1 MSVCAN
7 CGQDNPRGFRFCG
20 ACGMPLATAG
30 RRLDEER
37 KVVTV
42 MFCDLVGFTARSDR
56 ADPEDVGA
64 MLRPF
69 HAKVRTEIERLGG
82 TVDKLIGDAV
92 MGVFGAPVAHEDDP
106 ERAVRC
112 ALRVLDA
119 IGELNAATPSLSLTV
134 RIGIATG
141 EALIALAAGHQTETV
156 VGDVV
161 NTAARLQGVAPV
173 NAAVVGEPTWR
184 ATRALF
190 DFEGLEPVKVKGK
203 AEPLAS
209 WRVVAAGGR
218 VGAGARPGSA
228 APFIGRD
235 DELTLLDRH
244 VAWIL
249 AEGSPRFVTV
259 LGTAGIGKSSLV
271 QELFARVD
279 ARPEPVAWRQGR
291 CLPYGDGISFWAFGE
306 IVKAH
311 AGVLGS
317 DDAEQVAA
325 KLDAAVAALVAA
337 VPEREWMRAR
347 IAPLVGLATEAA
359 KADRIESFTA
369 WRRFIEAAAAARP
382 LVLVVEDLHWA
393 DPVML
398 EFLDHLTERAADVPL
413 LVVATARPELLERR
427 PDWDRAGPRSVSV
440 TLAPLTDGQT
450 AALVTALLG
459 RSLLPADVQA
469 LLLDRAGGNPL
480 YAGEFVRLLTDRG
493 LLVPGDRTVRLAAG
507 AEIPFPDTVQAL
519 VAARLDTLPAEAKA
533 LVQDAAV
540 LGRVFWSG
548 GLAAL
553 SRLDERAVGNELGQ
567 LERRQLVRAA
577 PSSAI
582 SGQTEYAFS
591 HAVVRDVAYAQIPR
605 AARARRHRAAAEWLA
620 GLPDERAAGL
630 AELIAHHFTSAL
642 ALAVATRAPA
652 AEIAELQEPARRALI
667 MAGDRAIN
675 LDAVRASGYYRQA
688 LELSSPDDAEQARVL
703 VKSAQAAYQA
713 TGRLAEAIP
722 AYEHAI
728 AALAAQGDRVGQ
740 AGAMERLAV
749 LRWSQGDTRQSRAVL
764 TKAAEL
770 LEHQP
775 PSPELASVYAQMAA
789 SRTMAGQAQEALVL
803 ADEAVALADRFG
815 LAQARLRALDA
826 RGVARCE
833 SGDLGGLDDLRAALD
848 VGLAA
853 GAGYETAVVYNLL
866 VEPLWLTDGPQTALD
881 TVEAALEF
889 IERRGLAMEVW
900 FKSSLLTLL
909 FDLGRWDEVVE
920 TAAWIVA
927 WEREHGGHYITVS
940 AESYSAQVLCWR
952 GRVTAARDLVDRL
965 LPVAREIDDLQALV
979 PALVTAAVV
988 GHADGD
994 LAVARAAVDELDRV
1008 VRGRSDGQWYRAQ
1021 HMADLARVGV
1031 AVGRTALVRD
1041 LADQV
1046 WPDMAR
1052 RRHGALAARAVLAEA
1067 EGRLDAAASLYDQA
1081 AEQWTTYGHLPERGH
1096 ALLAAGRCLP
1106 EVGRP
1111 GAHERLADA
1120 RAVFADLGAPP
1131 LLALA
1136 DGRLAEIERSG

>member
-1 MSVCAN
+1 
-7 CGQDNPRGFRFCG
+7 
-20 ACGMPLATAG
+20 
-30 RRLDEER
+30 
-37 KVVTV
+37 
-42 MFCDLVGFTARSDR
+42 
-56 ADPEDVGA
+56 
-64 MLRPF
+64 
-69 HAKVRTEIERLGG
+69 
-82 TVDKLIGDAV
+82 
-92 MGVFGAPVAHEDDP
+92 
-106 ERAVRC
+106 
-112 ALRVLDA
+112 
-119 IGELNAATPSLSLTV
+119 
-134 RIGIATG
+134 
-141 EALIALAAGHQTETV
+141 
-156 VGDVV
+156 
-161 NTAARLQGVAPV
+161 
-173 NAAVVGEPTWR
+173 
-184 ATRALF
+184 
-190 DFEGLEPVKVKGK
+190 
-203 AEPLAS
+203 
-209 WRVVAAGGR
+209 
-218 VGAGARPGSA
+218 
-228 APFIGRD
+228 
-235 DELTLLDRH
+235 
-244 VAWIL
+244 
-249 AEGSPRFVTV
+249 
-259 LGTAGIGKSSLV
+259 
-271 QELFARVD
+271 
-279 ARPEPVAWRQGR
+279 
-291 CLPYGDGISFWAFGE
+291 
-306 IVKAH
+306 
-311 AGVLGS
+311 
-317 DDAEQVAA
+317 
-325 KLDAAVAALVAA
+325 
-337 VPEREWMRAR
+337 
-347 IAPLVGLATEAA
+347 
-359 KADRIESFTA
+359 
-369 WRRFIEAAAAARP
+369 
-382 LVLVVEDLHWA
+382 
-393 DPVML
+393 
-398 EFLDHLTERAADVPL
+398 
-413 LVVATARPELLERR
+413 
-427 PDWDRAGPRSVSV
+427 
-440 TLAPLTDGQT
+440 
-450 AALVTALLG
+450 
-459 RSLLPADVQA
+459 
-469 LLLDRAGGNPL
+469 
-480 YAGEFVRLLTDRG
+480 
-493 LLVPGDRTVRLAAG
+493 
-507 AEIPFPDTVQAL
+507 
-519 VAARLDTLPAEAKA
+519 
-533 LVQDAAV
+533 
-540 LGRVFWSG
+540 
-548 GLAAL
+548 
-553 SRLDERAVGNELGQ
+553 
-567 LERRQLVRAA
+567 
-577 PSSAI
+577 
-582 SGQTEYAFS
+582 
-591 HAVVRDVAYAQIPR
+591 
-605 AARARRHRAAAEWLA
+605 
-620 GLPDERAAGL
+620 
-630 AELIAHHFTSAL
+630 
-642 ALAVATRAPA
+642 VATRAPA

-675 LDAVRASGYYRQA
+675 LDAARASGYYRQA

-952 GRVTAARDLVDRL
+952 GRVAAARELVDRL

-1008 VRGRSDGQWYRAQ
+1008 VRGRSGGQWYRAQ

>member
-1 MSVCAN
+1 MSVCAS
-7 CGQDNPRGFRFCG
+7 CGQDNPSGFRFCG
-20 ACGMPLATAG
+20 ACGTPLATAG

-42 MFCDLVGFTARSDR
+42 LFCDLVGFTARSDQ

-64 MLRPF
+64 LLRPF
-69 HAKVRTEIERLGG
+69 HARLRTEIERLGG

-112 ALRVLDA
+112 ALQILDA
-119 IGELNAATPSLSLTV
+119 IDELNATTPALSLTV

-141 EALIALAAGHQTETV
+141 EALIALAPGHQTETV

-161 NTAARLQGVAPV
+161 NTAARLQSIAPV
-173 NAAVVGEPTWR
+173 NGAVVGEPTWR

-190 DFEGLEPVKVKGK
+190 DFEGPEPVKVKGK
-203 AEPLAS
+203 AASLAI
-209 WRVVAAGGR
+209 WRVVAARGR
-218 VGAGARPGSA
+218 VGASARPGPS

-244 VAWIL
+244 FARVL
-249 AEGSPRFVTV
+249 AEGSPRLVTV
-259 LGTAGIGKSSLV
+259 LGAAGIGKSRLV

-279 ARPEPVAWRQGR
+279 ARPELVAWRQGR

-311 AGVLGS
+311 TGVLGS
-317 DDAEQVAA
+317 DDAAQVAA
-325 KLDAAVAALVAA
+325 KLDAALAALVEP
-337 VPEREWMRAR
+337 VPEREWIRAR

-359 KADRIESFTA
+359 KADRLESFTA

-393 DPVML
+393 DPGML

-413 LVVATARPELLERR
+413 LVVATARRELLERR
-427 PDWDRAGPRSVSV
+427 PDWVRAGPRNASV

-469 LLLDRAGGNPL
+469 LLLDRAEGNPL
-480 YAGEFVRLLTDRG
+480 YAEEFVRLLTDRG
-493 LLVPGDRTVRLAAG
+493 LLVPDGRTVRLAAG

-519 VAARLDTLPAEAKA
+519 IAARLDMLPAEAKA
-533 LVQDAAV
+533 LLHDAAV

-553 SRLDERAVGNELGQ
+553 SRLDEGTVGNELRQ
-567 LERRQLVRAA
+567 LERRQLVRTA
-577 PSSAI
+577 PSSAV

-620 GLPDERAAGL
+620 GVAGERAAGL

-642 ALAVATRAPA
+642 ALTLATGAPA
-652 AEIAELQEPARRALI
+652 AEVAELQEPARRALVL
-667 MAGDRAIN
+667 AGDRTID
-675 LDAVRASGYYRQA
+675 LDAARASGYYRQA
-688 LELSSPDDAEQARVL
+688 LDLSSPDDAEQARVM
-703 VKSAQAAYQA
+703 VKAAQAAYQA

-722 AYEHAI
+722 AYEQAI
-728 AALAAQGDRVGQ
+728 AALAARGDRLGQ
-740 AGAMERLAV
+740 AGALERLAV
-749 LRWSQGDTRQSRAVL
+749 MRWSQGDTRQSRAVL
-764 TKAAEL
+764 AQAAEL

-815 LAQARLRALDA
+815 LTQARLRALDA

-866 VEPLWLTDGPQTALD
+866 IEPLWLTEGPQTALD
-881 TVEAALEF
+881 TVKAALEF

-927 WEREHGGHYITVS
+927 WEREHGGHYVTVS
-940 AESYSAQVLCWR
+940 ADSYTAQVLCWR
-952 GRVTAARDLVDRL
+952 GRAADAQELVDRL

-979 PALVTAAVV
+979 PALVTAAIV
-988 GHADGD
+988 GHAGGD
-994 LAVARAAVDELDRV
+994 LAIARAALDELDRV
-1008 VRGRSDGQWYRAQ
+1008 VRGRSGGQWYRAQ
-1021 HMADLARVGV
+1021 HMADVARVSV
-1031 AVGRTALVRD
+1031 AVGRTALARD
-1041 LADQV
+1041 LAGQA
-1046 WPDMAR
+1046 WPEVAR
-1052 RRHGALAARAVLAEA
+1052 RHHGALAARAVLAEA
-1067 EGRLDAAASLYDQA
+1067 EGRLDAAAALYDQA
-1081 AEQWTTYGHLPERGH
+1081 AEQWTAYGHLPERGY
-1096 ALLAAGRCLP
+1096 ALLAAGRCLT
-1106 EVGRP
+1106 ELGRP
-1111 GAHERLADA
+1111 GARERLAES
-1120 RAVFADLGAPP
+1120 RAVFADLGARP

-1136 DGRLAEIERSG
+1136 DGGLAEAERSG